1 MLGSLKYERFWIN
14 VGTLFIKDN
23 DRVLATIHHKM
34 MCDHR
39 TSKMMMCL
47 TIPLIYIFIII
58 KEGDDRISSMAVRE

>member
-34 MCDHR
+34 MCDYR
-39 TSKMMMCL
+39 TSKMMDV
-47 TIPLIYIFIII
+47 IDHPPNIHIYNN
-58 KEGDDRISSMAVRE
+58 KGRG